1 MNDMDTDAIKFSP
14 STMPDSFRVEMI
26 NFNRQLEEN
35 TGTSTEDTGSN
46 VVHVDVSASQNG
58 AIHVHRPANAVG
70 ANRSALQSS
79 QHADNNEISCHML
92 KSYQEAV
99 DKVDPGK
106 TRKRCAAYSERRIH
120 KKVKLVNWPS
130 DIDCKRP
137 SDLTNEDRAKILGLV
152 RTNNESR
159 RIRYEPITE
168 VQQLQQQLEQE
179 EHQHLEEEEA
189 VEQRLQALM
198 EELERAKQQ

>member
-1 MNDMDTDAIKFSP
+1 MYII
-14 STMPDSFRVEMI
+14 E
-26 NFNRQLEEN
+26 
-35 TGTSTEDTGSN
+35 
-46 VVHVDVSASQNG
+46 
-58 AIHVHRPANAVG
+58 
-70 ANRSALQSS
+70 
-79 QHADNNEISCHML
+79 
-92 KSYQEAV
+92 EAV

-168 VQQLQQQLEQE
+168 AQQLQQQLEQE

>member
-14 STMPDSFRVEMI
+14 STMLDSFRVEMI
-26 NFNRQLEEN
+26 NFNRQLEGN
-35 TGTSTEDTGSN
+35 TGISPENTGSN
-46 VVHVDVSASQNG
+46 VVHVDVSASRNG
-58 AIHVHRPANAVG
+58 AIHVRRPAANAAD
-70 ANRSALQSS
+70 ANRSTHQSS

-130 DIDCKRP
+130 DIDCKH
-137 SDLTNEDRAKILGLV
+137 RAKILGLV

-168 VQQLQQQLEQE
+168 VQQLEQQLEQE
-179 EHQHLEEEEA
+179 EHQHFEEEEA

-198 EELERAKQQ
+198 EELKRAKQ